1 MFDALRELFF
11 LLGKLWFVLFLQGLL
26 QCGNDDSLDGSMT
39 NVTFCLFVDSVF
51 QERGKFKVE
60 QIDLGRVLLGDFDF
74 SLLQLRH
81 TKNTYEIG

>member
-11 LLGKLWFVLFLQGLL
+11 LLGKLRFVLFLQGLL
-26 QCGNDDSLDGSMT
+26 QRGNDDCLNGSVT
-39 NVTFCLFVDSVF
+39 NVTCYLFVHSVF

-81 TKNTYEIG
+81 TKNTYKIG